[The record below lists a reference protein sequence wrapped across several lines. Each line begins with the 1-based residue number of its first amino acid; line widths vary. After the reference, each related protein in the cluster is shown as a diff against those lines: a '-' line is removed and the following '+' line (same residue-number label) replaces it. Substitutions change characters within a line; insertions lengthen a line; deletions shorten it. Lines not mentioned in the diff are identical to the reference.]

1 MLEAAQ
7 EDRRS
12 TDARALLDSVE
23 ANLRQQ
29 SSVPV
34 KACLCISAP
43 ACSSH
48 PALRRVARA
57 LPSHPGTLEAA
68 KRGSGAGLSLFLYT

>member
-23 ANLRQQ
+23 ASLRMQ

-34 KACLCISAP
+34 KACLFISAP
-43 ACSSH
+43 TFRPH
-48 PALRRVARA
+48 PALRWVARA
-57 LPSHPGTLEAA
+57 LPSHPGTVEAA
-68 KRGSGAGLSLFLYT
+68 KCGSGAGLGLFVYS